1 MGAEPLAMRK
11 IGAIKKVGAVS
22 ATDGAARV
30 NAYRA
35 ALSARDW
42 GQVTRARLEGP
53 GPQPQVGSKAQHSP
67 AESPLL
73 TLPLY
78 VTRHPQS
85 QRGWSEVDRLVKR
98 LGEIF
103 APARIRFGLQ
113 DPSDGSRPL
122 DGENCPFQ
130 EDLDHEYDWLHLAL
144 VEKLPG
150 DLPVQPSCGRCL
162 VVADRCDDREIARSL
177 AKVLGLSGS
186 AEGLMSAGTGL
197 GLNADEVAWL
207 RLQAGVLLG
216 EDVAPQTITVPLWVY
231 EVEEPLPFKTSRTQ
245 PEVRQLLERV
255 NTVWRQAGIQFDLY
269 NWCHLG
275 EQDLDAQ
282 GWQRVVDGAM
292 DQLAPLSQYGP
303 RALHVFLA
311 SRMPAELLLARAQA
325 TLVVADQ
332 LKVERTRK
340 LAAALGRVLGLQA
353 LSGKDQLLS
362 DGEGFRLSAPECVR
376 ARQGARERLRNRQ
389 DATVAQP
396 RSLAALQEEV
406 AAPPA
411 ELEEIRVPVRMIL
424 LRGNA
429 DASRQTLEEAA
440 HWLEGVNTIWSQA
453 GIRLQAFGMYEHTL
467 SAEEMEKIYPNA
479 FEYKGD
485 RKPNCGA
492 LTRAAGYDP
501 RMLNLFVVHQLPIHG
516 VKAQVTT
523 SQSWSGCDLVL
534 LSERY
539 PPYSKE
545 KQLAL
550 ALARYWGLKTDPQ
563 GPFYRLLTPRTV
575 GVRLT
580 DAQVQEARAAL
591 QKRSPQMQLPS
602 GVSSLPLLCLPVKLH
617 LVQNAA
623 NGTPLDA
630 TMAAALLEEA
640 NLIYAQAGIAWVLKD
655 CEKTSVSDEAL
666 RSAYPI
672 DRKVAT
678 EHKVSGEPLAALPS
692 YDRTCVNLFLTQKI
706 PYANSTLF
714 SGYES
719 FRDRRLAVIADQSY
733 RTPRL
738 ILLARGLASFLGLRF
753 RKDDELALATY
764 RGEGTAMTQ
773 DDIKRARAQAEKLL
787 EILEPSRA
795 LEHPAQLVLP
805 VRVHLVRNS
814 KHGTHWKLSE
824 VRPLVNEMG
833 DWLRPLGIRL
843 DLHLCQELS
852 LAEAPLEAA
861 FPNQAGDTKR
871 KKSVQGLQSALGYR
885 ADSLNVFV
893 VHQVLSA
900 TGSDKFLSVQDRPGR
915 LVMMSD
921 HDSVFGPLKLLLR
934 ALCFYLEC
942 PSNDFAEPDCLRANT
957 AGLRLLPRE
966 VHKIRTA
973 LVRDFPVSET
983 TMPVEVSSTP
993 LAQADA
999 CQVPVRLVLVR
1010 GGSNACSWTQSQA
1023 RAQFGPHYHLGVIQ
1037 ELEVPDQALID
1048 AYPNAP
1054 DQLVRL
1060 PMNFGL
1066 MRLPGHSPGML
1077 NVIVVHQVPHAP
1089 FSFFGPSK
1097 MLVVGEKHLREGLAQ
1112 YEPPA

>member
-1 MGAEPLAMRK
+1 MRK
-11 IGAIKKVGAVS
+11 VGAIKKVGSVS
-22 ATDGAARV
+22 ATDGVARV

-35 ALSARDW
+35 AMSARDW

-53 GPQPQVGSKAQHSP
+53 GAQPGVQLKAPSAP
-67 AESPLL
+67 PDRAL

-78 VTRHPQS
+78 LTRHPQS
-85 QRGWSEVDRLVKR
+85 QRGWSEVELLLKR
-98 LGEIF
+98 LAEIF
-103 APARIRFGLQ
+103 APARLSFALQ
-113 DPSDGSRPL
+113 EPYDGFRSL

-150 DLPVQPSCGRCL
+150 DLPVLPSCGRCL
-162 VVADRCDDREIARSL
+162 LVPDRCDDREIAKSL
-177 AKVLGLSGS
+177 AGALGLGGS

-216 EDVAPQTITVPLWVY
+216 EELAPPTITVPLWVY
-231 EVEEPLPFKTSRTQ
+231 EVEEPLPFKTLRTQ
-245 PEVRQLLERV
+245 PEMRQLLERV

-340 LAAALGRVLGLQA
+340 LAAALGRLLGLQA
-353 LSGKDQLLS
+353 LAGKDQLLS
-362 DGEGFRLSAPECVR
+362 DGQGFRLSAPECVR

-406 AAPPA
+406 ATPPA
-411 ELEEIRVPVRMIL
+411 ELEEIRVPVRIIL
-424 LRGNA
+424 LRGNG

-453 GIRLQAFGMYEHTL
+453 GIRLQAFGLYEYSV
-467 SAEEMEKIYPNA
+467 SAEDLEKVYPNA
-479 FEYKGD
+479 IDYHGE

-492 LTRAAGYDP
+492 LTRAPGYDP
-501 RMLNLFVVHQLPIHG
+501 RMLNLFVVHQLPVHG
-516 VKAQVTT
+516 AKAQVTT
-523 SQSWSGCDLVL
+523 STSWSGCELVL

-580 DAQVQEARAAL
+580 AAQVQEARAAL
-591 QKRSPQMQLPS
+591 QKRAPQIQLPS
-602 GVSSLPLLCLPVKLH
+602 GASSLPLLCLPVKLH
-617 LVQNAA
+617 LVQNAG

-640 NLIYAQAGIAWVLKD
+640 NAIYAQAGIAWVLNS
-655 CEKTSVSDEAL
+655 CEKVSLGDAALKSV
-666 RSAYPI
+666 YPI
-672 DRKVAT
+672 DRKIPT
-678 EHKVSGEPLAALPS
+678 DHKVSAEPLAALSS
-692 YDRTCVNLFLTQKI
+692 YDRNCVNLFLTQKI

-714 SGYES
+714 SGYET
-719 FRDRRLAVIADQSY
+719 FRDCRLAVIADQSY

-753 RKDDELALATY
+753 RKDDDQALATY

-773 DDIKRARAQAEKLL
+773 DDVKRARAQAEKLL

-805 VRVHLVRNS
+805 VRVHLVRNAR
-814 KHGTHWKLSE
+814 HGSQWKLSE
-824 VRPLVNEMG
+824 VHPLLTQMG
-833 DWLRPLGIRL
+833 EWLRPLGIRL

-861 FPNQAGDTKR
+861 FPNQVGDTKR
-871 KKSVQGLQSALGYR
+871 KKSVQGLQSAPGYR
-885 ADSLNVFV
+885 ADALNFFV
-893 VHQVLSA
+893 VGQVVSA
-900 TGSDKFLSVQDRPGR
+900 TGTDKFLSVQDRPGR
-915 LVMMSD
+915 LVLMTD
-921 HDSVFGPLKLLLR
+921 HDAVFSPLKLLLR

-983 TMPVEVSSTP
+983 TMPVEVSITP
-993 LAQADA
+993 LAQAEA
-999 CQVPVRLVLVR
+999 WQLPVRLVLVR
-1010 GGSNACSWTQSQA
+1010 GGSNACRWTQAQA
-1023 RAQFGPHYHLGVIQ
+1023 RAHFGPHYHLSVIQ
-1037 ELEVPDQALID
+1037 ELEVPDQALFD
-1048 AYPNAP
+1048 AYPNGP
-1054 DQLVRL
+1054 DQLVRI

-1066 MRLPGHSPGML
+1066 MRLPGHSPSML
-1077 NVIVVHQVPHAP
+1077 NVIVVHEVPSAP
-1089 FSFFGPSK
+1089 FVFYGPSK
-1097 MLVVGEKHLREGLAQ
+1097 MLVVGEKHLREGLEQ
-1112 YEPPA
+1112 YQPPG